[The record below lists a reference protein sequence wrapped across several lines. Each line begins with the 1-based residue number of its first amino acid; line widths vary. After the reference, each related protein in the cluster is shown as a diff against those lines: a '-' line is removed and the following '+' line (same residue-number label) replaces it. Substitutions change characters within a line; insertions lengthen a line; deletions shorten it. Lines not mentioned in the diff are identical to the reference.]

1 MDVYFRIEALYVA
14 KTIAVY
20 GYFFHV
26 CWPPNDRFICT
37 SLVILSHLATA
48 EKSLAYVVKKI
59 LFVSNGEGTGVKEG
73 WLDAQKNYAK
83 DLRTSQ
89 VIEMD
94 CAHYVHDFEYESIS
108 QEMKSFISELKIRP
122 TREYFENVNKD

>member
-1 MDVYFRIEALYVA
+1 M
-14 KTIAVY
+14 
-20 GYFFHV
+20 
-26 CWPPNDRFICT
+26 
-37 SLVILSHLATA
+37 ATA